1 MKCRSNSY
9 FPVPQHRLITWV
21 MLILIGIAGWSNA
34 RYWVGHYSRVGV
46 ALSMTDYAGFTQRV
60 SLIPPLIVP
69 LMMLHHGS
77 LHTGVYAKRYMY
89 LYSSRSAYWRVLSRD
104 ALVEAVLGGLMIM
117 AFSILPVLGSEVPLS
132 IMNWGGVGSLFTLM
146 TGSPIQTEASP
157 VLVFGAYLAAACLQ
171 ILAYL
176 LLYGLLECRFPPFA
190 AFLTVL
196 LFNLAF
202 NSPVRSS
209 VWDWAGLGYGCWAK
223 PFGAAILLAGWV
235 ALIVLL
241 YFMGHIA
248 YRKVDV
254 L

>member
-1 MKCRSNSY
+1 MKYRNNSR
-9 FPVPQHRLITWV
+9 FPVPRPRPFTWA
-21 MLILIGIAGWSNA
+21 MLILVGIAGWGNT
-34 RYWVGHYSRVGV
+34 RYWVGHYSRIGI
-46 ALSMTDYAGFTQRV
+46 ALSMADYAGFTQRV

-77 LHTGVYAKRYMY
+77 LHTGIYTKRNMY
-89 LYSSRSAYWRVLSRD
+89 LYSSRGAYWRALSRD
-104 ALVEAVLGGLMIM
+104 ALTEAVLGGLMIM
-117 AFSILPVLGSEVPLS
+117 AFSMLPVLGRKVPMS
-132 IMNWGGVGSLFTLM
+132 VMNWSGPGSLFALM
-146 TGSPIQTEASP
+146 TGSPLQTEVLP

-202 NSPVRSS
+202 NSPVQSS

-223 PFGAAILLAGWV
+223 PFGGLILLAGWLAV
-235 ALIVLL
+235 IILL
-241 YFMGHIA
+241 YLMGHMA
-248 YRKVDV
+248 YRKVDM

>member
-1 MKCRSNSY
+1 MKYRNNSR
-9 FPVPQHRLITWV
+9 FPVPRPRPFTWA
-21 MLILIGIAGWSNA
+21 MLILVGIAGWGNA
-34 RYWVGHYSRVGV
+34 RYWAGHYSRIGI
-46 ALSMTDYAGFTQRV
+46 ALSMADYAGLTQRV

-77 LHTGVYAKRYMY
+77 LHTGIYAKRNMY
-89 LYSSRSAYWRVLSRD
+89 LYSSRGAYWRALSRD
-104 ALVEAVLGGLMIM
+104 ALAEAVLGGLMIM
-117 AFSILPVLGSEVPLS
+117 AFSMLPVLGRKVPMS
-132 IMNWGGVGSLFTLM
+132 VMNWSGPGSLFALM
-146 TGSPIQTEASP
+146 TGSPLQTEVSP
-157 VLVFGAYLAAACLQ
+157 VLVFGAYSAAACLQ

-176 LLYGLLECRFPPFA
+176 LLYGLLECRFPPFV

-223 PFGAAILLAGWV
+223 PFGGLILLAGWLAV
-235 ALIVLL
+235 IILL
-241 YFMGHIA
+241 YLMGHMA

>member
-1 MKCRSNSY
+1 MKYRNSLRLL
-9 FPVPQHRLITWV
+9 VPRPRPITWI

-34 RYWVGHYSRVGV
+34 RYWAGYYSRIGV
-46 ALSMTDYAGFTQRV
+46 ALSMADYAAFTQRV

-77 LHTGVYAKRYMY
+77 LHTGIYAKRNMY
-89 LYSSRSAYWRVLSRD
+89 LYSSRGAYWRALSRD
-104 ALVEAVLGGLMIM
+104 ALVEAALGGMAIM
-117 AFSILPVLGSEVPLS
+117 FFSMLPVLGREIPPP
-132 IMNWGGVGSLFTLM
+132 IMNWGGIGSLFTLM
-146 TGSPIQTEASP
+146 TGSPLQTEVSP

-223 PFGAAILLAGWV
+223 PFGGLILLAGWLAV
-235 ALIVLL
+235 IILL
-241 YFMGHIA
+241 YLMGHMA